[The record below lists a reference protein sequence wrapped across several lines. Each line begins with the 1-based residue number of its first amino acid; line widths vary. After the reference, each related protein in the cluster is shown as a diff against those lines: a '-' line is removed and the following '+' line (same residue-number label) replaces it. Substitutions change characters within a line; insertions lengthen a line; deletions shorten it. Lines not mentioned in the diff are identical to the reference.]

1 MQHLKQTG
9 DMSGVTWRAAV
20 GDTFQSGAVSVGLNS
35 AAHLKNPLWS

>member
-20 GDTFQSGAVSVGLNS
+20 GDTFQSGAVSVGVVC
-35 AAHLKNPLWS
+35 AAQLTNPLWS